1 MGENIMEKITYEV
14 KGYMTVKDFDDT
26 NYILIDEYIP
36 TKDEAME
43 IAREVLGE
51 YEVVK
56 MQSHDREEIVILRV
70 HEREF

>member
-1 MGENIMEKITYEV
+1 MEKITYEV
-14 KGYMTVKDFDDT
+14 RGYMTVKDFDDT

-36 TKDEAME
+36 TKEEAMKLAND
-43 IAREVLGE
+43 ILGE

-70 HEREF
+70 HEEEF